1 MASSSNSMK
10 SSINKHPLSLSR
22 IVQFNLT
29 LSFIGRSS
37 FPLIGVSGFF
47 HRSKGRKFGKAREFS
62 AVHVMQQQQD
72 LKKMK
77 SSRVK
82 YCIIVGV
89 AYWSL

>member
-47 HRSKGRKFGKAREFS
+47 HRSKGRKFGKARGRGNNTSTQTTLNPMPGQRKGSLGKLE
-62 AVHVMQQQQD
+62 
-72 LKKMK
+72 
-77 SSRVK
+77 
-82 YCIIVGV
+82 VGGTT
-89 AYWSL
+89 